1 MQESSLARWDSF
13 LESNHNC
20 VRKGK
25 KLFMKLNLFNIV
37 NNEERRRG
45 QWSVVWLKCGQPCLH
60 HLHVLSTT
68 FSCCHSLCL
77 PLGSLFYPHPSPP
90 PPRGTGAWF
99 HWCGGHGWRAW
110 VCQPWR
116 HNSVWGLAVPKV
128 EAPGYPG
135 HPPPLS
141 DPVVNNYQNYC
152 NVMCDWTCRCLL
164 TLLSPISQ
172 EHSAAAFSA
181 STCSHSSVESR
192 SDP

>member
-1 MQESSLARWDSF
+1 MPFKLEVSYRPLTMQESSLARWDSF

-90 PPRGTGAWF
+90 PPGGQVPGSIGVGVMA
-99 HWCGGHGWRAW
+99 GGHGFASHGDITLSGGWL
-110 VCQPWR
+110 CQKW
-116 HNSVWGLAVPKV
+116 K
-128 EAPGYPG
+128 
-135 HPPPLS
+135 PL
-141 DPVVNNYQNYC
+141 DILG
-152 NVMCDWTCRCLL
+152 THL
-164 TLLSPISQ
+164 
-172 EHSAAAFSA
+172 H
-181 STCSHSSVESR
+181 
-192 SDP
+192 